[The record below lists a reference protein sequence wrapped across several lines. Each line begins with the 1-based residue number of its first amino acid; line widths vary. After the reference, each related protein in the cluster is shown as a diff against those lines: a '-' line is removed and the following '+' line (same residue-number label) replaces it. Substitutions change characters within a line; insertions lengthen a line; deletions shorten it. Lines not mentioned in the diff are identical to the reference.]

1 MRLSAKKRQTV
12 KKPPENK
19 GRLRDNRSSTEPS
32 GSSKCDHES
41 QVAKNKGDDEHR
53 LGAGSVCKTFC
64 RPT

>member
-1 MRLSAKKRQTV
+1 MRLSAKSRRIV
-12 KKPPENK
+12 KKPPENE
-19 GRLRDNRSSTEPS
+19 GRLRDNRSSTKPS

-53 LGAGSVCKTFC
+53 LGSVRVCKTFC